1 MRRLIPREYRPLE
14 PVMAIAR
21 DWIGRFLGVQGI
33 DRAMAIGA
41 YAYSALIPL
50 LIVYSSV
57 LPRKDNRDFADELID
72 RFELHG
78 SAASSVK
85 LAFAPAG
92 AVESS
97 VTTLG
102 VVLLIVSALSFTRG
116 VQRLYELAFG
126 LPTRGLRNTKWGIVW
141 LVVLCILSVVRPWIL
156 GNLSGTIEIV
166 GSLALATLLWLLTPY
181 LLLGRRLSFRRL
193 APVAVLSTIG
203 MDAVGVWSAIWLP
216 HTIATSARQYGVI
229 GIGFALLTWL
239 VAVAG
244 VLVVAATGG
253 AMVSDRIDRYRQRG
267 GRDVSLDG
275 LPRAAAAGR
284 GAAVQDQALADRA
297 EPSRE
302 ARR

>member
-1 MRRLIPREYRPLE
+1 VRHLIPREYRPLE
-14 PVMAIAR
+14 PVMELGR
-21 DWIGRFLGVQGI
+21 DWIGRFLAVQGI

-50 LIVYSSV
+50 LIVYASV
-57 LPRKDNRDFADELID
+57 LPRKDNRSFADDLID
-72 RFELHG
+72 RFDLHG

-97 VTTLG
+97 VTVLG

-126 LPTRGLRNTKWGIVW
+126 LATRGMRNTKWGILW
-141 LVVLCILSVVRPWIL
+141 LVVLCVISVVRPWIL
-156 GNLSGTIEIV
+156 GGLSGTFELV
-166 GSLALATLLWLLTPY
+166 GSLVLSTGLWLITPY

-203 MDAVGVWSAIWLP
+203 MDGVGVWSAIWLP
-216 HTIATSARQYGVI
+216 HTISTSAQQYGVI
-229 GIGFALLTWL
+229 GIGFALLTYL
-239 VAVAG
+239 VAIAG
-244 VLVVAATGG
+244 VLVVATTGG
-253 AMVSDRIDRYRQRG
+253 AMISDRIDEYRHRG

-275 LPRAAAAGR
+275 LPREAAAGR

-297 EPSRE
+297 EPTRQ

>member
-1 MRRLIPREYRPLE
+1 MRQLIPREYRPFE
-14 PVMAIAR
+14 PVMALAR
-21 DWIGRFLGVQGI
+21 DWIGRFLAVQGI

-57 LPRKDNRDFADELID
+57 LPRRGNKDFADQLID
-72 RFELHG
+72 RFDLHG

-97 VTTLG
+97 VTGLG
-102 VVLLIVSALSFTRG
+102 VVLLIISALSFTRG
-116 VQRLYELAFG
+116 VQRLYELAFN
-126 LPTRGLRNTKWGIVW
+126 LPTRGMRNTKWGIVW
-141 LVVLCILSVVRPWIL
+141 LAVLCILAVVRPWIL
-156 GNLSGTIEIV
+156 GNLSGTFEII
-166 GSLALATLLWLLTPY
+166 GSLVLTTLLWLLTPY
-181 LLLGRRLSFRRL
+181 LLLGRRLGWRRL

-216 HTIATSARQYGVI
+216 HTISTSAQQYGVI

-239 VAVAG
+239 VAIAG

-253 AMVSDRIDRYRQRG
+253 AMVSDRIDEYRHRG
-267 GRDVSLDG
+267 GRDVPLDG
-275 LPRAAAAGR
+275 ISRAAAAGG
-284 GAAVQDQALADRA
+284 GAAGQDPALADRA
-297 EPSRE
+297 EPPRK